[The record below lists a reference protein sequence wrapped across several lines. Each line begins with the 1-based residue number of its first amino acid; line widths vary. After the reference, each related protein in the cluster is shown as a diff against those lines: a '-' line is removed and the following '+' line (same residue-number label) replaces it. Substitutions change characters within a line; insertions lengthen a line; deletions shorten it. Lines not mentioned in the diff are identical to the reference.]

1 MASISSLGIGSG
13 VLTSNLIDQLVQA
26 NQKPEN
32 DRLTQQQTDVKNKES
47 EFAKIQSAVTDLR
60 LPARTL
66 SEPGA
71 LLSYSVNS
79 GSSAINGTVTDNKQV
94 QPGQYSVSVSQI
106 AQAQSLATGTLPDSN
121 TTTLGTGQLTIS
133 VGSTTKTIT
142 VDNTNNTL
150 QGLANTINSSNIGV
164 SATVVNTGAG
174 YRMVMSSQQTGTA
187 NAINISVQ
195 DSDGNNTDNS
205 GLSQLAYN
213 STTKNLTQTV
223 AAKDASLSVNGVS
236 VTQSSNTVTGVI
248 PGVTLNLAGQTT
260 GNTLLTIGQDTS
272 AATKE
277 VQNLVDA
284 YNKLQSLVANDTKYD
299 PSAKQGGI
307 FLGDST
313 VNSIMTQVRNT
324 MSQLVP
330 GLGNASVQS
339 LSEIGISTDPHTGQI
354 SFDQTKFASALQAHP
369 QDVAAIFGDQGR
381 TTDPQVQF
389 ETGSVNSKAGTY
401 AINVTQAAT
410 QGAYTGS
417 VALGS
422 NTVIGSTNNTLSLN
436 VDGSTTASLTLA
448 QGTYA
453 TPQDLVN
460 QIQTQ
465 LDSNKALQSAGIHV
479 TAGLDSSNH
488 LTLTSGTYGSQSQVN
503 VTAVGSTSASTLGLS
518 VANGTAGQDVA
529 GTINGVK
536 ATGSG
541 QVLTGA
547 SGDNSDGVAVKIT
560 GSATGSRGSVTY
572 IRGIGDQMVNL
583 INGFLNTNGIITD
596 KNNFYQKQLSDISKQ
611 QQDLSN
617 RMNQYKQQLQTEF
630 SSADAR
636 VAKYNSTLSFLQAQL
651 GALAGSSSSG
661 SSGSGGSSGGS
672 AKVG

>member
-13 VLTSNLIDQLVQA
+13 VLTSSLIDQLVQA
-26 NQKPEN
+26 DQKPEN
-32 DRLTQQQTDVKNKES
+32 DRLTLQQTTVNNKIS

-79 GSSAINGTVTDNKQV
+79 GSSAISGSVTDNKQV
-94 QPGQYSVSVSQI
+94 QAGQYSVSVSKI
-106 AQAQSLATGTLPDSN
+106 AQAQSLATGTLPDAN
-121 TTTLGTGQLTIS
+121 TTTLGTGTLTIS
-133 VGSTTKTIT
+133 VGSTTKIIT

-174 YRMVMSSQQTGTA
+174 YRLVMSSQQTGTA

-223 AAKDASLSVNGVS
+223 SAQDASLSVNGVS
-236 VTQSSNTVTGVI
+236 VTQSSNTVSGVI
-248 PGVTLNLAGQTT
+248 PGVTLNLSGQTT
-260 GNTLLTIGQDTS
+260 GNTVLTIGQDTS
-272 AATKE
+272 SAATE

-284 YNKLQSLVANDTKYD
+284 YNKFQSLVANDTKYD
-299 PSAKQGGI
+299 PTAKQGGI

-324 MSQLVP
+324 MSQMVP

-339 LSEIGISTDPHTGQI
+339 LSEIGVSTDPHTGQI

-422 NTVIGSTNNTLSLN
+422 NTVIGSTDNTVTLK
-436 VDGSTTASLTLA
+436 VDGSTTASLTLT

-488 LTLTSGTYGSQSQVN
+488 LTLTSGTYGSQSEVN

-529 GTINGVK
+529 GTINGVQ

-583 INGFLNTNGIITD
+583 IDGFLNTNGIITD
-596 KNNFYQKQLSDISKQ
+596 KNNFYQKQLSDIAKQ
-611 QQDLSN
+611 QQDLTN

-630 SSADAR
+630 SSADAQ
-636 VAKYNSTLSFLQAQL
+636 VAQYNSTLSFLQAQM

-661 SSGSGGSSGGS
+661 SGSGGSSGGS